1 MFDNEYLFK
10 GTHAVK
16 VNKLTAKFPQS
27 VNSLFKRNIDVFV
40 LAPIVGVLYNRMSDS
55 DSGNETTKIFP
66 GQFTNHHNDV
76 YFTYRLVMLALQ
88 KEKYNI
94 NERVNKAFNG
104 EAQGTA
110 EEDFRIFEK
119 YLLGGIDVLYEKLI
133 EMDNPS
139 SEDDY
144 ISNLKNFLAEIHE
157 RYEAEQDSSQDFL
170 AKLEQI
176 ARE

>member
-1 MFDNEYLFK
+1 MFDNEYSFK
-10 GTHAVK
+10 GAHAVK

-27 VNSLFKRNIDVFV
+27 GNSLFKRNIDVFV
-40 LAPIVGVLYNRMSDS
+40 LAPIVGMLYNRMADS
-55 DSGNETTKIFP
+55 DLGNETTKIFP

-76 YFTYRLVMLALQ
+76 YFTYRLIMLASQ
-88 KEKYNI
+88 KEKYSI

-104 EAQGTA
+104 EAHGTS
-110 EEDFRIFEK
+110 EEDFKIFEK

-133 EMDNPS
+133 EQDNPS

-144 ISNLKNFLAEIHE
+144 ISNLNNFLAEIHE
-157 RYEAEQDSSQDFL
+157 RYKAEQDSSQDFL

>member
-27 VNSLFKRNIDVFV
+27 GNSLFKRNIDVFV
-40 LAPIVGVLYNRMSDS
+40 LAPIVGMLYNKMSDS
-55 DSGNETTKIFP
+55 DSGNEITKIFP

-76 YFTYRLVMLALQ
+76 YFTYRLVMLAAQ
-88 KEKYNI
+88 KENYTI

-110 EEDFRIFEK
+110 EEDFKIFEK

-133 EMDNPS
+133 EKDNPS

-144 ISNLKNFLAEIHE
+144 ISNLSNFLAEIHE
-157 RYEAEQDSSQDFL
+157 RYEAEQESSQDFFV
-170 AKLEQI
+170 KLEHI
-176 ARE
+176 ARA

>member
-1 MFDNEYLFK
+1 MFDNEYSFK
-10 GTHAVK
+10 GTYAVK

-66 GQFTNHHNDV
+66 GQFTNHQNDV

-104 EAQGTA
+104 EAQGTT

-157 RYEAEQDSSQDFL
+157 RYEAEQDSSQNFL